1 MFTSH
6 FSTNFVVFK
15 TLNRH
20 HENGPPGT
28 QVESGVMDPA
38 FPCRKGAE
46 FPRRCGETAPGS
58 PGCVIMDA
66 FGHYLKITTK
76 EAFMTRTLALVLVLV
91 VLAGS
96 QPAVLLQRLFR
107 TVELLLNILRQL

>member
-1 MFTSH
+1 MITSY

-20 HENGPPGT
+20 HENSPPDLR
-28 QVESGVMDPA
+28 VESGVMDPA
-38 FPCRKGAE
+38 SPCRKDAQA
-46 FPRRCGETAPGS
+46 PRRCGETAPGP

-66 FGHYLKITTK
+66 FGHYLTYTTK

-96 QPAVLLQRLFR
+96 QPAVLLQRLVR

>member
-1 MFTSH
+1 MYISY
-6 FSTNFVVFK
+6 FSTITIVFK

-20 HENGPPGT
+20 PENGPPGT

-38 FPCRKGAE
+38 SPCGKGAQA
-46 FPRRCGETAPGS
+46 PRRCGETAPGP